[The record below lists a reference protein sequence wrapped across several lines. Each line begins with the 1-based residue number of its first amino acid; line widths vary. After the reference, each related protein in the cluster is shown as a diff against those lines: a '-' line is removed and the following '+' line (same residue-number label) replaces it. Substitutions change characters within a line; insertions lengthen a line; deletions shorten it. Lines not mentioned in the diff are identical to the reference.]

1 MPSMRKLFYLFLFAF
16 FVSFYQP
23 YACAASTSKGAEVK
37 APQFVSERSTATS
50 SSQFTRSAK
59 SIDRSLQLS
68 SFVAKAHH
76 VSVLLSWVVD
86 KPSSEVSFIVERALE
101 NANWE
106 AVGRVTAAA
115 GQREFSFWDVRVQ
128 PGEAY
133 EYRLVNES
141 NGVSLQASE
150 PVELQVDHPFDEYL
164 IILGLLG
171 FIGYIAHQTRNM
183 VH

>member
-1 MPSMRKLFYLFLFAF
+1 MPSMKNLFYLFLFASCISF
-16 FVSFYQP
+16 FRPQTV
-23 YACAASTSKGAEVK
+23 AANTPK
-37 APQFVSERSTATS
+37 AVDVQNVQFVSESIVAS
-50 SSQFTRSAK
+50 SSSHFTRSAMGM
-59 SIDRSLQLS
+59 DRSLQLS

-86 KPSSEVSFIVERALE
+86 KPADEVSFIIERALE
-101 NANWE
+101 NNTWKK
-106 AVGRVTAAA
+106 VGRVTAAA

-141 NGVSLQASE
+141 DGVSFQASE
-150 PVELQVDHPFDEYL
+150 PVILQVDNPFDEYL

-171 FIGYIAHQTRNM
+171 FIGYIAHQTRNL